1 MAFLDKKGSAAWIKA
16 SMPAAAV
23 TCGGQLTVNIGST
36 MATLGKRAE
45 EATAFFT
52 FTLRS
57 RKMACLVT
65 SAPVPE
71 VVGMMIV
78 GLPR

>member
-1 MAFLDKKGSAAWIKA
+1 
-16 SMPAAAV
+16 
-23 TCGGQLTVNIGST
+23 
-36 MATLGKRAE
+36 MATFGRSAE

-52 FTLRS
+52 FTSRS

-71 VVGMMIV
+71 VVGTMIV
-78 GLPR
+78 GLPRSGTFSRPK